1 MQHEL
6 LCTYAN
12 ILNSTYIFMKKFLL
26 SLALLSAALLP
37 GAAQQRS
44 EAEAEAIAKA
54 FMQNNGYDFKVTT
67 SAKIKKV
74 RAEKAGEI
82 TPYFIF
88 NDTQNGGFVIVG
100 GQEGMSDILAYSNEE
115 CFNADN
121 MPPSA
126 AAWLDYYA
134 AVAKKAADYP
144 EEAKAEK
151 KAAAKAFVNSN
162 FAVRQNVNPLLGE
175 IKFNQGH
182 PYNDQCPVLTVTTIK
197 NGTATVKTDNGL
209 VGCSSTAF
217 GMIMRYWKHPESP
230 TGYKEHTF
238 NYDSIVNKDSLN
250 AKGEETKISAKMTII
265 GDFDN
270 AGTYD
275 WDNMLPSYKSGTEYN
290 EVQAAAVSKLLAH
303 VGIALGAGYG
313 HGGTGAV
320 TDGHKYTTYFGYD
333 KVSEIPCHKYLD
345 KAVEL
350 KEMLA
355 EELSQGRPMLGKGS
369 NDPDNYNGHA
379 YVVDGFDM
387 NGLFHFN
394 LGWDGS
400 SNGYYEVAPVPA
412 NAAFAHSMTVYTN
425 IHPKGRL
432 TPKQPTRR
440 LVFEIPGGSD
450 WNKKYATAKTVI
462 SSLDTDKKLGETI
475 IPIITADTEEDAE
488 NYHSG
493 LSSVAGMLVNR
504 CDTVTVVGNTTT
516 DAVTTQEVYERNIKR
531 AASAQIDI
539 DAVYTSDT
547 TMAVKVYTEFT
558 KAITDAKF
566 SIKFVYTENNG
577 KIGAIS
583 YPYLMRGS
591 YLSKEDC
598 LPATI
603 EQDKGYV
610 YEDVIPFPKKAITR
624 TQNTTLIV
632 MLIDEKTGEIVNA
645 NTVDLKQIDTWE
657 SNNKPAFYH
666 NGAIQEASS
675 TTTTYYFDSKNSRMT
690 FPVRID
696 NPWYKTMKV
705 EVSTSTVELAD
716 NAQIQL
722 GETEGT
728 SKIKYDLIAH
738 DVDSTLNLYL
748 NITDSLQSS
757 FSTVKLI
764 LKQNTKKVAEQIVN
778 FDFIAGVIGVNPYTV
793 RLKGTLEELIPQE
806 VKDTM
811 TTITLGGRI
820 CGNDII
826 FMRDSL
832 KLNVIDMSKARIV
845 EGPGKYNSNYTTTD
859 DVIGTRLFQD
869 MDAQK
874 VILPETAK
882 EIGDYAFNLNKTV
895 SSVIIGENVTSIGNS
910 AFNGC
915 IALETLTI
923 PASVT
928 ETGRNAFKGTGL
940 KCVIC
945 KGETPVKL
953 GSQSFSGV
961 DVANATLVV
970 PSEAAVAAYKAA
982 NQWKNF
988 GNIIT
993 NDQYTDIAAV
1003 AEETGVSVSNGKII
1017 VANDAEVTIYTFA
1030 GKQVA
1035 AGNAGEYALPK
1046 GNYIVKIGKNAVK
1059 VRL

>member
-1 MQHEL
+1 
-6 LCTYAN
+6 
-12 ILNSTYIFMKKFLL
+12 MKKFLL

-126 AAWLDYYA
+126 AAWLEMYA
-134 AVAKKAADYP
+134 ASAKKAADYP

-197 NGTATVKTDNGL
+197 NGKTTVKTDNGL

-217 GMIMRYWKHPESP
+217 GMIMRYWKHPERP
-230 TGYKEHTF
+230 NGYKEHTF

-250 AKGEETKISAKMTII
+250 AKGEETKISGKMTII

-270 AGTYD
+270 EEPYD
-275 WDNMLPSYKSGTEYN
+275 WDNMLPSYKSGIEYN

-333 KVSEIPCHKYLD
+333 KVSEIACHKYLD

-355 EELSQGRPMLGKGS
+355 DELSQGRPMLGKGS
-369 NDPDNYNGHA
+369 NDPDKYNGHA
-379 YVVDGFDM
+379 YVVDGFDI

-425 IHPKGRL
+425 IHPKDRL
-432 TPKQPTRR
+432 TPKEPTKR
-440 LVFEIPGGSD
+440 LVFEIGGGS
-450 WNKKYATAKTVI
+450 WNKKYTSSKNVI
-462 SSLDTDKKLGETI
+462 ASIDTDKKNGETI
-475 IPIITADTEEDAE
+475 IPIITADSEEDAE
-488 NYHSG
+488 NYLPG
-493 LSSVAGMLVNR
+493 LSSIQGFMINR
-504 CDTVTVVGNTTT
+504 CDTITGTISQNNVSEAYQKLV
-516 DAVTTQEVYERNIKR
+516 NIPT
-531 AASAQIDI
+531 SAQIDV
-539 DAVYTSDT
+539 DAVYTSDS
-547 TMAVKVYTEFT
+547 TMAVTAYTEFNQ
-558 KAITDAKF
+558 KFTDADF
-566 SIKFVYTENNG
+566 RIAFVYTENSV
-577 KIGAIS
+577 KIDGIV
-583 YPYLMRGS
+583 YNNFMRGV
-591 YLSKEDC
+591 YPNKDGFNDC
-598 LPATI
+598 LPSTI
-603 EQDKGYV
+603 EADKQYI
-610 YEDVIPFPKKAITR
+610 YESEIPFPASITK
-624 TQNTTLIV
+624 TANTTLIV
-632 MLIDEKTGEIVNA
+632 MLIDGKTGTIVNA
-645 NTVDLKQIDTWE
+645 NTLDLKQIDTWKT
-657 SNNKPAFYH
+657 NNKPTFY
-666 NGAIQEASS
+666 NEGELLESS
-675 TTTTYYFDSKNSRMT
+675 SIETFYFNSKKCRMEI
-690 FPVRID
+690 PVRIN
-696 NPWYKTMKV
+696 NPWYQTMSVKLSADAI
-705 EVSTSTVELAD
+705 EIAD

-722 GETEGT
+722 GETEGST
-728 SKIKYDLIAH
+728 AETYNLKAH
-738 DVDSTLNLYL
+738 DVDSTMMLYL
-748 NITDSLQSS
+748 NITDTLKNSASS
-757 FSTVKLI
+757 VKLTI
-764 LKQNTKKVAEQIVN
+764 KQGNKKVAEQIVN
-778 FDFIAGVIGVNPYTV
+778 FEFIEWVEGINPYTV
-793 RLKGTLEELIPQE
+793 RLKGTLTDLIPQE

-811 TTITLGGRI
+811 TVITLGGRI

-826 FMRDSL
+826 YMRDSL

-845 EGPGKYNSNYTTTD
+845 EGPGKYNNNYTTTN
-859 DVIGTRLFQD
+859 DVVGTRLFQGVD
-869 MDAQK
+869 VQK
-874 VILPETAK
+874 IILPESAI
-882 EIGDYAFNLNKTV
+882 EIADYAFNLNKTV
-895 SSVIIGENVTSIGNS
+895 NSIIIGNNVTYIGNN

-915 IALETLTI
+915 TALEKLTI

-928 ETGRNAFKGTGL
+928 ETGRNAFKGSAL
-940 KCVIC
+940 NCVIC
-945 KGETPVKL
+945 EGETPVKL
-953 GSQSFSGV
+953 GSQAFSGV

-970 PSEAAVAAYKAA
+970 PNEEAVAKYKAA

-993 NDQYTDIAAV
+993 YNQYTDIVAV
-1003 AEETGVSVSNGKII
+1003 AEETGVSVNNGKII
-1017 VANDAEVTIYTFA
+1017 VANNADVAIYTFA
-1030 GKQVA
+1030 GKLVA

-1046 GNYIVKIGKNAVK
+1046 GNYIVKVGNNAVK
-1059 VRL
+1059 VKL